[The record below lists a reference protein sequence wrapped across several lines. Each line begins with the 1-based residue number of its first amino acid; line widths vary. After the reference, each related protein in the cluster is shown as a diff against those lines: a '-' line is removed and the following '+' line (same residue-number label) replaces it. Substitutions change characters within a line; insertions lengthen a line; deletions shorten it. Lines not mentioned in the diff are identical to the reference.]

1 MKMTLATS
9 LTHIYSWSSKL
20 QKGGSEMEQKV
31 VVILGSVVA
40 TGLVTMGIILAARMP
55 KEATA
60 GAFST
65 LVNATARGLAIAEN
79 STC

>member
-1 MKMTLATS
+1 
-9 LTHIYSWSSKL
+9 
-20 QKGGSEMEQKV
+20 MEQKV

-40 TGLVTMGIILAARMP
+40 TGLVAMGIILAARMP